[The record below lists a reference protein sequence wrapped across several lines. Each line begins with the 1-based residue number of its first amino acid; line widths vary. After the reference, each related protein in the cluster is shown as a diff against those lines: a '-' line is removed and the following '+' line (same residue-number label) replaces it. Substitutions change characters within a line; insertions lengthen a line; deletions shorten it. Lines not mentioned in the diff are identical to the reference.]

1 MEFSIHVTRNIRS
14 AHFLWS
20 NLREHGEIWI
30 PEDEP
35 SERELSNE
43 QIGLVTIFHHR
54 YFERLIMKN
63 RRHRFL
69 IDRLYREDDFNREKN
84 DRLP

>member
-1 MEFSIHVTRNIRS
+1 MEFSIHVTQNIRS

-43 QIGLVTIFHHR
+43 
-54 YFERLIMKN
+54 
-63 RRHRFL
+63 
-69 IDRLYREDDFNREKN
+69 
-84 DRLP
+84 